1 MLPGKTLCK
10 LLQIFPPKVLVY
22 IRNIFLNN
30 FFDTNKMICWVWN
43 FFDLL
48 SVYWRTIKVETETE
62 YLTLLTCLLIVD
74 DNTRRKRITKFSF
87 YWQSIYLKKKK
98 IGACVF
104 WAPYFSKFFGGK
116 IHHIWTDVTYRIN
129 NTWRMR
135 PLTAHICLSFLTR
148 RSPWNNNFPLLDRD
162 LAVCSSDSKSGT
174 SVLYLCMNRVLYLDR
189 REIRDI
195 HLSVCKKKKN
205 ESKWK
210 IINHKLTYG
219 KNIIKFIF
227 SGDNNLKLFVAEKNY

>member
-1 MLPGKTLCK
+1 MT
-10 LLQIFPPKVLVY
+10 IY
-22 IRNIFLNN
+22 IL
-30 FFDTNKMICWVWN
+30 
-43 FFDLL
+43 
-48 SVYWRTIKVETETE
+48 
-62 YLTLLTCLLIVD
+62 
-74 DNTRRKRITKFSF
+74 
-87 YWQSIYLKKKK
+87 LKKKK
-98 IGACVF
+98 SAHAYFEHRI
-104 WAPYFSKFFGGK
+104 FSKFFGGK

-129 NTWRMR
+129 NAWRMR
-135 PLTAHICLSFLTR
+135 PLTAHIFLSFLAGKILTR

-174 SVLYLCMNRVLYLDR
+174 SVLYLCIFYLDR

-219 KNIIKFIF
+219 KSYKVYFF
-227 SGDNNLKLFVAEKNY
+227 RR

>member
-1 MLPGKTLCK
+1 
-10 LLQIFPPKVLVY
+10 
-22 IRNIFLNN
+22 
-30 FFDTNKMICWVWN
+30 MICWVWN
-43 FFDLL
+43 FCDLL

-74 DNTRRKRITKFSF
+74 DNTRRKRIIKFSV
-87 YWQSIYLKKKK
+87 YWQYIYLKKKNWRMR
-98 IGACVF
+98 IF
-104 WAPYFSKFFGGK
+104 EQIKFFGGK
-116 IHHIWTDVTYRIN
+116 IHHIWTDVTYWIN

-135 PLTAHICLSFLTR
+135 PLTICLSFLAGKILTR
-148 RSPWNNNFPLLDRD
+148 KSPWNNNFPLLDRD

-195 HLSVCKKKKN
+195 HLSGCKKKKKN

-210 IINHKLTYG
+210 IIYHKLTYG

-227 SGDNNLKLFVAEKNY
+227 SGDNNLKLVCRRKKLLIVLLHKSTWA

>member
-1 MLPGKTLCK
+1 
-10 LLQIFPPKVLVY
+10 
-22 IRNIFLNN
+22 
-30 FFDTNKMICWVWN
+30 MICWVWN
-43 FFDLL
+43 FCDLL

-74 DNTRRKRITKFSF
+74 DNTRRKRIIKFSV
-87 YWQSIYLKKKK
+87 YWQYIYLKKKK

-104 WAPYFSKFFGGK
+104 LSKSSFFGGK

-135 PLTAHICLSFLTR
+135 PLTICLSFLAGKILTR
-148 RSPWNNNFPLLDRD
+148 KSPWNNNFPLLDRD
-162 LAVCSSDSKSGT
+162 LAVCSSDSRSGT

-195 HLSVCKKKKN
+195 HLSGCKKKKK
-205 ESKWK
+205 KWK
-210 IINHKLTYG
+210 
-219 KNIIKFIF
+219 
-227 SGDNNLKLFVAEKNY
+227 

>member
-1 MLPGKTLCK
+1 
-10 LLQIFPPKVLVY
+10 
-22 IRNIFLNN
+22 
-30 FFDTNKMICWVWN
+30 MICWVWN
-43 FFDLL
+43 FCDLL

-74 DNTRRKRITKFSF
+74 DNTRRKRIIKFSV
-87 YWQSIYLKKKK
+87 YWQYIYLKKKNRRMR
-98 IGACVF
+98 ILSTIF
-104 WAPYFSKFFGGK
+104 FQFFGGK

-135 PLTAHICLSFLTR
+135 PLTAHICLSFLAGKILTR
-148 RSPWNNNFPLLDRD
+148 KSPWNNNFPLLDRD

-195 HLSVCKKKKN
+195 HLSGCKKKKKKMKVN
-205 ESKWK
+205 EKLYTINWHMGK
-210 IINHKLTYG
+210 IL
-219 KNIIKFIF
+219 
-227 SGDNNLKLFVAEKNY
+227 